1 MYNITKMV
9 AELRI
14 LFNTYIYSDKN
25 YIDRLISNIK
35 NNTPAI
41 DVSIGCS
48 PSNCLMIKFNSEDL
62 ANNVSIF
69 SGIYKSFFNL
79 YQSIYVS
86 GDLRRLIN
94 DKYSGNCKDELLS
107 FVLSDTVSKAPVL
120 SVWGM
125 YNVVPINEDM
135 LYVYL

>member
-1 MYNITKMV
+1 MYNTTKIV

-25 YIDRLISNIK
+25 YIDKLVSNIK
-35 NNTPAI
+35 NNTSVI

-48 PSNCLMIKFNSEDL
+48 PSNCLMLKFNSKDL

-69 SGIYKSFFNL
+69 SGIYKSFFNF

-86 GDLRRLIN
+86 GDLRRLID
-94 DKYSGNCKDELLS
+94 DKYYGKYKDELLN
-107 FVLSDTVSKAPVL
+107 FALSDTL

-125 YNVVPINEDM
+125 YNVIPVNEDM
-135 LYVYL
+135 LYMYL